1 MHGQSVDY
9 YKCIDYL
16 RKRNGRTP
24 REDVIRQ
31 SREAFHQALGHLPSP
46 FLDEAFRYYAD
57 RMLRAEAGELYDL
70 LYHLGS
76 VIDLLAREYDEQN
89 ERLTDDEWQ
98 FLQELVSD
106 FADQL
111 DMETV
116 SYVMGAALSG
126 GHFHHGGPGAG

>member
-1 MHGQSVDY
+1 MHGRSADY
-9 YKCIDYL
+9 YRSIDYV
-16 RKRNGRTP
+16 RKRTADGP
-24 REDVIRQ
+24 RDNVIRRAQ
-31 SREAFHQALGHLPSP
+31 EAFSRCLADLPQA
-46 FLDEAFRYYAD
+46 FLEEAFAYFAEQIR
-57 RMLRAEAGELYDL
+57 RAPQDELYDAA
-70 LYHLGS
+70 YHVGD

-89 ERLTDDEWQ
+89 APLADEEWQ

-126 GHFHHGGPGAG
+126 GHFHHGGSSAG